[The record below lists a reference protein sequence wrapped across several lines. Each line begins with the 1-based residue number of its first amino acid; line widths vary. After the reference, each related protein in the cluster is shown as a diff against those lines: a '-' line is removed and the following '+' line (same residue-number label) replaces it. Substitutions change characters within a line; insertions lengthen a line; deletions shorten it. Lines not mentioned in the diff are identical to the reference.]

1 MQDHTL
7 YEKLLGIG
15 TPWHVDDVQLNLKE
29 GEVRVRLRV
38 EAATAWACPI
48 CGKPATHHDVRERQ
62 WRHLD
67 TMQYRT
73 VLVAP
78 VPRVNCAEHG
88 VHQIGVPWAE
98 ERSRFT
104 ALFEAL
110 VIDWSLEG
118 SLSAVARLL
127 RLSWDQVAGI
137 QARAVQ
143 RGLARRP
150 PQRVTRIGVDE
161 TSFQKR
167 HEYVTVVCDLDA
179 AKGAGVLYVGEDR
192 TEAALSMFY
201 SGMDDAG
208 RDAIEHVAMDMWPAY
223 IKATQRALPA
233 AEDKIVFDKFHVA
246 QHLGNAV
253 NAVRL
258 EEHRHLSAAGD
269 HRLARTK
276 YHWLRNT
283 DAMSRRENAVFAAL
297 RATGLKVARAWAI
310 KELAM
315 DLWNYRSRAWAE
327 KAWTRWYGWAIRS
340 RLEPMKKVAR
350 MIKAHWHGILNAVVS
365 DTTNARAESL
375 NAKIQSIK
383 RKACGFRN
391 RERFKNA
398 IYFHL
403 GGLDLYPESLKNFHT
418 IA

>member
-15 TPWHVDDVQLNLKE
+15 TPWHVRDVQLNLKD
-29 GEVRVRLRV
+29 GEVRLHLRLDAV
-38 EAATAWACPI
+38 ITWACPI
-48 CGKPATHHDVRERQ
+48 CGKPATSHDVRERQ

-78 VPRVNCAEHG
+78 VPRVNCTEHG
-88 VHQIGVPWAE
+88 VHQITVPWAE

-110 VIDWSLEG
+110 VIDWSQEG

-127 RLSWDQVAGI
+127 RLSWDQVAGV

-143 RGLARRP
+143 RGLARRAP
-150 PQRVTRIGVDE
+150 HRVARIGVDE

-179 AKGAGVLYVGEDR
+179 SKGAGVLYVGEDR
-192 TEAALSMFY
+192 TEASLSTFY
-201 SGMDDAG
+201 SGLDDAG
-208 RDAIEHVAMDMWPAY
+208 RDAIEYVAMDMWPAY
-223 IKATQRALPA
+223 IKATHRALPTA
-233 AEDKIVFDKFHVA
+233 DDKIVFDKFHVA
-246 QHLGNAV
+246 KHLGDAV

-258 EEHRHLSAAGD
+258 EEHRTLSAAGD
-269 HRLARTK
+269 HRLAKTK
-276 YHWLRNT
+276 YSWLRKT
-283 DAMSRRENAVFAAL
+283 SAMSRRQRAVFAAL

-315 DLWNYRSRAWAE
+315 DLWNYGTMELSKSSMGR
-327 KAWTRWYGWAIRS
+327 
-340 RLEPMKKVAR
+340 
-350 MIKAHWHGILNAVVS
+350 
-365 DTTNARAESL
+365 ESL
-375 NAKIQSIK
+375 DALVQLGNTQSARTGEK
-383 RKACGFRN
+383 GRADDQGALGRHHECCGLPNDQRQSRVAQRENPVDQTN
-391 RERFKNA
+391 RMR
-398 IYFHL
+398 L
-403 GGLDLYPESLKNFHT
+403 PES
-418 IA
+418 

>member
-15 TPWHVDDVQLNLKE
+15 APWRVRDVQLNLKE
-29 GEVRVRLRV
+29 GEVRVFLRLDTSAV
-38 EAATAWACPI
+38 LVCPL
-48 CGKPATHHDVRERQ
+48 CGGSARSHDVRERQ

-73 VLVAP
+73 VIVAQ
-78 VPRVNCAEHG
+78 VPRVNCADHG
-88 VHQIGVPWAE
+88 VHQIIVPWAE

-137 QARAVQ
+137 QVRAVK
-143 RGLARRP
+143 RGLARRA
-150 PQRVTRIGVDE
+150 PQLVGRIGVDE

-179 AKGAGVLYVGEDR
+179 PKGAGVLYVGEDR
-192 TEAALSMFY
+192 TEASLSKFY
-201 SGMDDAG
+201 AGLGDTG
-208 RDAIEHVAMDMWPAY
+208 RDAIEQVAMDMWPAY
-223 IKATQRALPA
+223 IKATHRAL
-233 AEDKIVFDKFHVA
+233 AEADDKIVFDKFHVA
-246 QHLGNAV
+246 KHLGDAV

-258 EEHRHLSAAGD
+258 EEHRTLSAAGD

-276 YHWLRNT
+276 YSWLRNT
-283 DAMSRRENAVFAAL
+283 DAMSRREKTVFAEL

-315 DLWNYRSRAWAE
+315 DLWDYRSRAWAE
-327 KAWTRWYGWAIRS
+327 KAWKQWYGWAIRS
-340 RLEPMKKVAR
+340 RLKPVIKVAR
-350 MIKAHWHGILNAVVS
+350 MIKMHWEGIMNAVITG
-365 DTTNARAESL
+365 TTNARAESL
-375 NAKIQSIK
+375 NAKIQWIK
-383 RKACGFRN
+383 RTACGFRN

-403 GGLDLYPESLKNFHT
+403 GGLDLYPDSLKSNYT
-418 IA
+418 NS